1 MIEVKNVTKKY
12 GDFYAVRNI
21 NFEIKDGEIV
31 GFLGRNG
38 AGKSTTMNMITGF
51 IEPSEGEIIV
61 NGYNI
66 DENPKKVKSQIGYM
80 PEGTPLY
87 YDLTVKE
94 FIGYMADLKLIPR
107 KERKLAIENAIKSTG
122 LEKVQNNLTKNLSRG
137 YKQRVSMAG
146 AIVGNPKILILD
158 EPTVGLDPKQ
168 VIEIRE
174 LIKSFRK
181 DHTVLI
187 SSHILSEISQICEKV
202 VIIDKGEIVAVD
214 TPENLENKTTE
225 KKILTVVVDDLN
237 SNFEDI
243 KKEIEEISNIKLI
256 KENNEENSKEY
267 LVETEGNS
275 DIRKKLFSACA
286 KNEIT
291 ILEMKKSEASLEEAF
306 IKIVEDRPE
315 FSQKEIRKMQYDKE
329 IEELREEEIAKKQEK
344 ENRKQAI
351 KEEKAR
357 RKAAKEAKQAKKEAE
372 KETKKKQKE
381 EKALKNEVEN
391 KENVEQSEEGG
402 NK

>member
-1 MIEVKNVTKKY
+1 MIEVKNVTKRY

-51 IEPSEGEIIV
+51 IEPTEGEIIV
-61 NGYNI
+61 DGYSI

-94 FIGYMADLKLIPR
+94 FISYMADLKLIPR
-107 KERKLAIENAIKSTG
+107 KERKIAVENAIKSTG

-137 YKQRVSMAG
+137 YKQRVSLAG

-214 TPENLENKTTE
+214 TPENLENKTAE
-225 KKILTVVVDDLN
+225 KNILTVIVDELD
-237 SNFEDI
+237 SKFETI
-243 KKEIEEISNIKLI
+243 KDEIKEISNVKLV
-256 KENNEENSKEY
+256 KENEEENSKEY
-267 LVETEGNS
+267 LVEVQGKS
-275 DIRKKLFSACA
+275 DIRKKLFAACA

-291 ILEMKKSEASLEEAF
+291 ILEMKKAESSLEDAF
-306 IKIVEDRPE
+306 IKIVEERPE

-329 IEELREEEIAKKQEK
+329 IEELREEENLRKQEK
-344 ENRKQAI
+344 ANRKLAI

-357 RKAAKEAKQAKKEAE
+357 RRAAKEAKRAKKEAE
-372 KETKKKQKE
+372 KEAKKKLKE
-381 EKALKNEVEN
+381 EKKASKEN
-391 KENVEQSEEGG
+391 KEESKEGG
-402 NK
+402 DK

>member
-12 GDFYAVRNI
+12 GDFYAIRNI

-51 IEPSEGEIIV
+51 IEPTEGDIFV
-61 NGYNI
+61 NGHSIYL
-66 DENPKKVKSQIGYM
+66 NPKKVKSQIGYM

-87 YDLTVKE
+87 SDLTVKE
-94 FIGYMADLKLIPR
+94 FISYMADLKLVPK
-107 KERKLAIENAIKSTG
+107 KEKKAAVQKAIESTG
-122 LEKVQNNLTKNLSRG
+122 LDKVQNNLTRNLSRG

-181 DHTVLI
+181 DHTVLV

-202 VIIDKGEIVAVD
+202 IIIDKGEIVAID
-214 TPENLENKTTE
+214 TPDNLESKTTE
-225 KKILTVVVDDLN
+225 INALNITVDDIN
-237 SNFEDI
+237 NKFESIKDEIADI
-243 KKEIEEISNIKLI
+243 TKIKFI
-256 KENNEENSKEY
+256 KENEDGSKEY
-267 LVETEGNS
+267 SIQTTSS
-275 DIRKKLFSACA
+275 DIRKEVFSACA
-286 KNEIT
+286 KNDIT
-291 ILEMKKSEASLEEAF
+291 ILEMKKNESSLEDAF
-306 IKIVEDRPE
+306 IKLVENRPE
-315 FSQKEIRKMQYDKE
+315 YSQKEIKKMQYEKE
-329 IEELREEEIAKKQEK
+329 IEELREEDRIKKENK
-344 ENRKQAI
+344 ENRRQAK

-357 RKAAKEAKQAKKEAE
+357 KKAAKEAKKASKEAQNAE
-372 KETKKKQKE
+372 K
-381 EKALKNEVEN
+381 
-391 KENVEQSEEGG
+391 EEGG
-402 NK
+402 NE

>member
-51 IEPSEGEIIV
+51 IEPTEGEIIV
-61 NGYNI
+61 DGYSI

-94 FIGYMADLKLIPR
+94 FISYMADLKLIPR
-107 KERKLAIENAIKSTG
+107 KERKIAVENAIKSTG

-137 YKQRVSMAG
+137 YKQRVSLAG

-214 TPENLENKTTE
+214 TPENLENKTAE
-225 KKILTVVVDDLN
+225 KNILTVIVDELD
-237 SNFEDI
+237 SKFETI
-243 KKEIEEISNIKLI
+243 KDEIKEISNVKLV
-256 KENNEENSKEY
+256 KENEEENSKEY
-267 LVETEGNS
+267 LVEVQGKS
-275 DIRKKLFSACA
+275 DIRKKLFAACA

-291 ILEMKKSEASLEEAF
+291 ILEMKKAESSLEDAF
-306 IKIVEDRPE
+306 IKIVEERPE

-329 IEELREEEIAKKQEK
+329 IEELREEENLRKQEK
-344 ENRKQAI
+344 ANRKLAI

-357 RKAAKEAKQAKKEAE
+357 RRAAKEAKKAKKEAE
-372 KETKKKQKE
+372 KEAKKKLKE
-381 EKALKNEVEN
+381 EKKASKEN
-391 KENVEQSEEGG
+391 KEESKEGG
-402 NK
+402 DK